1 MRARLLADPKAALA
15 EYFGAIIEGD
25 YRIEVIEQRPDTITA
40 VLPTATEAG
49 TDPAGRLA
57 DVSGRIYDMLHTTGI
72 GGYLVPVEALTWVLR
87 DMRALWATGSAN
99 NDEGKST

>member
-1 MRARLLADPKAALA
+1 
-15 EYFGAIIEGD
+15 
-25 YRIEVIEQRPDTITA
+25 
-40 VLPTATEAG
+40 
-49 TDPAGRLA
+49 
-57 DVSGRIYDMLHTTGI
+57 MLHATGI